1 MHLDKALAIAAST
14 SSIAAVA
21 CATSASPKPFA
32 NSLPDTADVYLYGSP
47 QSLAPERAAPP
58 APGSAVAKKAPGP
71 SASTQAAAAT
81 RRERREASAAAN
93 DEEDA
98 KSGKET
104 IVSIAGEYRGTDWVT
119 ISLPGLP
126 EDEQEDDKARV
137 IIKRVAA
144 GSVSDEGDNP
154 SASSADGGGAAVA
167 GGRYSLSV
175 IDTNSG
181 DELCT
186 LEGERTGSVIAL
198 PPGQTCFSGILGV
211 PMAAKTLPGEAHID
225 GLTLSV
231 EFAVE
236 LRVQTPNAALE
247 GSLDYSFE
255 GQKVE

>member
-144 GSVSDEGDNP
+144 SDEGDDTP
-154 SASSADGGGAAVA
+154 ASSADGGGAAVA
-167 GGRYSLSV
+167 DGRYSLSV

-186 LEGERTGSVIAL
+186 LDGERTGSVIAL